1 MGPAPKW
8 CSFLDSLV
16 EELEEDKEVTVYDDY
31 KFVTAKD
38 LEALGLTHLLGTD
51 LLRAYMHGYFMDI
64 KLYHKVKAVVEPFAY
79 EEYRKNKIRQKID
92 EQRATRIRQK
102 VSEIFLPCRTALE
115 VRICNRHVSETTKG
129 KQATC

>member
-31 KFVTAKD
+31 KFVTTKD

-64 KLYHKVKAVVEPFAY
+64 KLYHKVKSIVEPFAY

-92 EQRATRIRQK
+92 EQRATRIRRK
-102 VSEIFLPCRTALE
+102 VS
-115 VRICNRHVSETTKG
+115 
-129 KQATC
+129 ATLLVTPFAMKFVCLCF